1 MQVNRLV
8 IIPEYF
14 LALIKVLH
22 GDLAA
27 RNVLLA
33 DNGVAKIDDFGMAR
47 KMYYDGNYEKKG
59 QVTRN
64 IYVTILV
71 HLRYTFH

>member
-8 IIPEYF
+8 INPEYF

-33 DNGVAKIDDFGMAR
+33 DNGVAKIADFGMAR

-59 QVTRN
+59 QVT
-64 IYVTILV
+64 
-71 HLRYTFH
+71 YT

>member
-1 MQVNRLV
+1 LFLQVNRLV
-8 IIPEYF
+8 INPEYF
-14 LALIKVLH
+14 LSLIKVLH

-33 DNGVAKIDDFGMAR
+33 DNGVAKIADFGMAR

-59 QVTRN
+59 QVT
-64 IYVTILV
+64 
-71 HLRYTFH
+71 